1 MQTGDV
7 ANSFG
12 YIKEYKQT
20 YSSVGLKQGKLW
32 PKGTLCITIAANIA
46 ETGILTFDACFP
58 DSIVG
63 FVPNHRTNT
72 AFIQQWFFF
81 VQKNLEDT
89 APMSA
94 QKNINLEILM
104 NLEVPSPPFDLQQK
118 SAALVEKVEVLR
130 TRQRQSEQELETLF
144 NSLMQR
150 AFRGELYL

>member
-1 MQTGDV
+1 
-7 ANSFG
+7 
-12 YIKEYKQT
+12 
-20 YSSVGLKQGKLW
+20 
-32 PKGTLCITIAANIA
+32 
-46 ETGILTFDACFP
+46 
-58 DSIVG
+58 
-63 FVPNHRTNT
+63 
-72 AFIQQWFFF
+72 
-81 VQKNLEDT
+81 
-89 APMSA
+89 MSA